1 MDVGIMTHLLV
12 VGGIASVHEIAHRFG
27 AELTLVKTDAA
38 QTMLAP
44 DAYARIVDVSDR
56 GHSDR
61 VALAHEVTQ
70 ALAGTRFDGMLCL
83 HDEAVELGALV
94 AQNLGLSFPSPEVT
108 HRTVNKSAMRARLDA
123 TGLGSVAHGVVVNGR
138 VEWSGP
144 PPTSWEIVLK
154 PVDGRASR
162 GVTFHRSAV
171 ELQAWLDDARPGEF
185 EGYLA
190 EERKLGREFSV
201 ESLIVRSGDAW
212 HGVTAKTTSGAVES
226 GHLHP
231 ASLEADER
239 ARIVHAATKCLEAL
253 GIDRGLFHTEVILD
267 NDGAAHVVETHLRGG
282 GDNILDLVRLSTG
295 LDLPELYVRDVLD
308 GLDEIPAATHLGFA
322 SSQFAFPVEFGV
334 ILGWDDVE
342 EARSMPGVEAVTTLL
357 HVGERV
363 SPKVNSSYG
372 RSVCALAHADD
383 PIKAYKRA
391 RAAALTPQPVVE
403 PV

>member
-12 VGGIASVHEIAHRFG
+12 VGGIASVHEIAHRLG
-27 AELTLVKTDAA
+27 AELTLVKTGVS

-44 DAYARIVDVSDR
+44 DSYARIVDVSDR
-56 GHSDR
+56 EHGDR
-61 VALAHEVTQ
+61 VRLADEV
-70 ALAGTRFDGMLCL
+70 AEAVAGTSFDGMLCL
-83 HDEAVELGALV
+83 HDEAVAIGALV
-94 AQNLGLSFPSPEVT
+94 AQKLGLRFPSPEVA
-108 HRTVNKSAMRARLDA
+108 HRTVNKSAMRARLDV
-123 TGLGSVAHGVVVNGR
+123 TGLGTVAHGVVVDGR

-144 PPTSWEIVLK
+144 APASEIVLK
-154 PVDGRASR
+154 PVDGRAST

-171 ELQAWLDDARPGEF
+171 ELQTWLDTHPGEV

-212 HGVTAKTTSGAVES
+212 HGVTAKTTTGAVES

-231 ASLEADER
+231 APLEVGER
-239 ARIVHAATKCLEAL
+239 ARIVDAATTCLEAL
-253 GIDRGLFHTEVILD
+253 GIERGLFHTEVILD

-282 GDNILDLVRLSTG
+282 GDNILDLVRLATG
-295 LDLPELYVRDVLD
+295 LDLPELFVRDVLE
-308 GLDEIPAATHLGFA
+308 GLDEVPAATNLGFA

-334 ILGWDDVE
+334 ILGWDALE
-342 EARSMPGVEAVTTLL
+342 EARSMPGVEAVTTIL
-357 HVGERV
+357 HAGERV
-363 SPKVNSSYG
+363 SPKVTSSYG

-383 PIKAYKRA
+383 PVKAYKRA

>member
-1 MDVGIMTHLLV
+1 MDIRIMTHLLV
-12 VGGIASVHEIAHRFG
+12 VGGIASVHDIARRLG
-27 AELTLVKTDAA
+27 AELTLVKTDVA

-44 DAYARIVDVSDR
+44 DAYARIVDVSDY
-56 GHSDR
+56 GDR
-61 VALAHEVTQ
+61 VAQAAEAVE
-70 ALAGTRFDGMLCL
+70 ALADTEFDGIVCL

-94 AQNLGLSFPSPEVT
+94 AQKLGLAFPSPEVT

-162 GVTFHRSAV
+162 GVSFHRSAV
-171 ELQAWLDDARPGEF
+171 ELQRWLDDHPGEV

-231 ASLEADER
+231 APLDAAER
-239 ARIVHAATKCLEAL
+239 TRIVDAATKCLEAL
-253 GIDRGLFHTEVILD
+253 GIERGLFHTEVILD

-295 LDLPELYVRDVLD
+295 LDLPELYVRDVLE
-308 GLDEIPAATHLGFA
+308 GLDEIPAAANLGFA
-322 SSQFAFPVEFGV
+322 SSQFAFPVEIGV
-334 ILGWDDVE
+334 ILEWDSVE

-357 HVGERV
+357 NVGERV

-383 PIKAYKRA
+383 PVQAYKRA

>member
-1 MDVGIMTHLLV
+1 MSHLLV
-12 VGGIASVHEIAHRFG
+12 VGGISSVHEVARRLG
-27 AELTLVKTDAA
+27 AELTLVKTGVS

-44 DAYARIVDVSDR
+44 NAYARIVDVSD
-56 GHSDR
+56 HEHTDR
-61 VALAHEVTQ
+61 VALAAEVLEAIAETE
-70 ALAGTRFDGMLCL
+70 FDGILCL

-94 AQNLGLSFPSPEVT
+94 AQKLGLSFPSPEVA

-123 TGLGSVAHGVVVNGR
+123 TGLGSVAHGVVVDGR

-162 GVTFHRSAV
+162 DVTFHRSAV
-171 ELQAWLDDARPGEF
+171 ELQTWLDDHPGEV
-185 EGYLA
+185 EGYLV

-212 HGVTAKTTSGAVES
+212 HGVTAKTTTGAVES

-231 ASLEADER
+231 APLEASER
-239 ARIVHAATKCLEAL
+239 ARIVHAATTCLQAL

-282 GDNILDLVRLSTG
+282 GDNILDLVRSSTG
-295 LDLPELYVRDVLD
+295 LDLPELYVRDVLE
-308 GLDEIPAATHLGFA
+308 GLDEIPAATNLGFA

-357 HVGERV
+357 NVGERV
-363 SPKVNSSYG
+363 SPKVTSSYG

-383 PIKAYKRA
+383 PVKAYKRA

>member
-1 MDVGIMTHLLV
+1 MTHLLV
-12 VGGIASVHEIAHRFG
+12 VGGISAVHEIARRLG
-27 AELTLVKTDAA
+27 AELTLVKTGAA

-44 DAYARIVDVSDR
+44 DAYVRIVDVSDR
-56 GHSDR
+56 EHCDHVR
-61 VALAHEVTQ
+61 LADEVTD
-70 ALAGTRFDGMLCL
+70 AVAGTRFDGILCL

-94 AQNLGLSFPSPEVT
+94 AQKLGLSFPSPEVA

-123 TGLGSVAHGVVVNGR
+123 TGLGSVAHGVVVDGR

-171 ELQAWLDDARPGEF
+171 ELQTWLDDHPGEV
-185 EGYLA
+185 EGYLV

-212 HGVTAKTTSGAVES
+212 HGVTAKTTTGAVES

-231 ASLEADER
+231 APLGASER
-239 ARIVHAATKCLEAL
+239 TRIVDAATTCLEAL
-253 GIDRGLFHTEVILD
+253 GVDRGLFHTEVILD

-282 GDNILDLVRLSTG
+282 GDNILDLVRSSTG
-295 LDLPELYVRDVLD
+295 LDLPELYVRDVLE
-308 GLDEIPAATHLGFA
+308 GLDEIPAATNLGFA

-342 EARSMPGVEAVTTLL
+342 AARSMPGVDAVTTLL
-357 HVGERV
+357 NVGERV
-363 SPKVNSSYG
+363 SPAVTSSYG

-383 PIKAYKRA
+383 PVKAYKRA
-391 RAAALTPQPVVE
+391 RNAALTPQPVVE
-403 PV
+403 PA